1 MTASFRFAGHG
12 AAKRAQSAT
21 DSGPRGGFADAQTR
35 GHSRVRL
42 FVDYSHL
49 NGMSLLLA
57 ERFECSAEQFALRPF
72 GQTRNQL
79 VFDWAHGAEFT
90 G

>member
-1 MTASFRFAGHG
+1 
-12 AAKRAQSAT
+12 
-21 DSGPRGGFADAQTR
+21 
-35 GHSRVRL
+35 
-42 FVDYSHL
+42 
-49 NGMSLLLA
+49 MSLLLA